1 MSISGFIG
9 WVRGGHPRDAGGT
22 PQKVKSAKRGDSDS
36 ESESEQE
43 TVAQRRLRE
52 HEELHGPRASA
63 VVEGGAGASMEVE
76 VLRNEADPVLVR
88 LNGNEVIQY
97 PDDQHVADDNA
108 KNDSD
113 YEETGLLGQDEDG
126 SMGCDD
132 DASTNEKT
140 EVEAEVKTKG
150 EEGMKKESS
159 GVRVDHPWTLVKKSD
174 EAEKGDW
181 PLFLVRA
188 HTHNMVNWEN
198 VRSGSWGGVYKCCL
212 HVNCGKLI
220 RVVNDGDEGYELY
233 ECYEHGYIELNG
245 DRDCN
250 ESSSSTVAMI
260 VEEVT
265 EPFQVRS
272 QFVPHVRVASGHLA
286 RRGAATSA
294 SAAYRPRGE
303 WEGNFGV

>member
-43 TVAQRRLRE
+43 TAAQRRLRE

-88 LNGNEVIQY
+88 LNGNEVIQC

-108 KNDSD
+108 NNDSD

-188 HTHNMVNWEN
+188 HTHTTW
-198 VRSGSWGGVYKCCL
+198 
-212 HVNCGKLI
+212 
-220 RVVNDGDEGYELY
+220 
-233 ECYEHGYIELNG
+233 
-245 DRDCN
+245 
-250 ESSSSTVAMI
+250 
-260 VEEVT
+260 
-265 EPFQVRS
+265 
-272 QFVPHVRVASGHLA
+272 
-286 RRGAATSA
+286 
-294 SAAYRPRGE
+294 
-303 WEGNFGV
+303 